1 MKTTE
6 DIVSRIA
13 NDLPYSK
20 KTIKL
25 AISKTFES
33 LEERFAKDE
42 KVMLRGFM
50 KFVCSSRETWRK
62 ENKLNMEDYLKLKTK
77 DK

>member
-1 MKTTE
+1 MKTTD
-6 DIVSRIA
+6 DIVDRIV
-13 NDLPYSK
+13 DKLPYSK

-33 LEERFAKDE
+33 LEERFAKEE

-50 KFVCSSRETWRK
+50 KFVCSSRETWK
-62 ENKLNMEDYLKLKTK
+62 KPDKLNMKDYLKLKTK